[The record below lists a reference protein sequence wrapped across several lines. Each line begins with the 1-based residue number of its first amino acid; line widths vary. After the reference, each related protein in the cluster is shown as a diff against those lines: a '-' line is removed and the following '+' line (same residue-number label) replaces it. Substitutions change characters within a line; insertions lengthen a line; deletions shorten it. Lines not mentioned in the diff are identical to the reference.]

1 MRLAALGLVVLLAGC
16 TGAEPQSSPTAEAD
30 STGGKPQL
38 AVTSSCYG
46 ECSFTSPLGLPD
58 VAVYADGRVLS
69 VDRTGTDSRPVLRT
83 GQLDRPTLA
92 RLQQL
97 AIAAG
102 LTSGGRSTLARD
114 TSFVDGGGSTFT
126 VRLRSTLTTVEV
138 PLLDPA
144 APDAEAYAEAARVTQ
159 VAELHKALRE
169 AAALADTDV
178 TPSSYVVHARPAT
191 APAGGDPAAWPGPAL
206 AGLPQVGDGLRCAIV
221 TGADTDAV
229 AQAVDA
235 DGFGGRYASGG
246 RLWDVVGRALLP
258 HEQNCAD
265 VKETVDAVTAAGP
278 RYPGDTRPA
287 A

>member
-1 MRLAALGLVVLLAGC
+1 MTGLLVLLLAGC
-16 TGAEPQSSPTAEAD
+16 TGAEPQSAPTAEAD

-46 ECSFTSPLGLPD
+46 ECSFTAPLGLPD
-58 VAVYADGRVLS
+58 IAVYADGRVLS

-92 RLQQL
+92 RLQEL
-97 AIAAG
+97 ALAAG
-102 LTSGGRSTLARD
+102 LATGGRSTLARD

-138 PLLDPA
+138 PLLDST
-144 APDAEAYAEAARVTQ
+144 APEADAYADAARVTQ
-159 VAELHKALRE
+159 VAALDKALRE
-169 AAALADTDV
+169 AAALADTEV
-178 TPSSYVVHARPAT
+178 SPSSYVVRASPAT
-191 APAGGDPAAWPGPAL
+191 ASGEGDPATWPGPVL
-206 AGLPQVGDGLRCAIV
+206 TGLPQVGDGLRCAIV
-221 TGADTDAV
+221 TGAAKDAV

-235 DGFGGRYASGG
+235 DGFGGRYTSGG
-246 RLWDVVGRALLP
+246 RLWQVVGRALLP

-265 VKETVDAVTAAGP
+265 VEETVDAATAAGP